1 MPETKTRHA
10 AGLSGSALKWIAI
23 VTMLIDHTGAV
34 VIEQGALEWAG
45 WYWVDFALR
54 VIGRFAF
61 PIFAFLLVQGFL
73 HTRSVPRYLA
83 RLTAFALIS
92 ELPFDL
98 ATGDCWYDPGHQNV
112 FFTLTTGLVTL
123 AALRWC
129 ERQKG
134 SRRYWLWPA
143 ALAAGCAAATLLRAD
158 YTWQGVLLIGI
169 FYLLREQKTLCWL
182 LAVPVLAW
190 SSLSVLG
197 TAVLALIPLHF
208 YNGEKGRPLPK
219 YLFYAFYP
227 AHLLALFLVRF
238 YILGVPL
245 LQKFPF

>member
-112 FFTLTTGLVTL
+112 FFTLATGLVTL

-134 SRRYWLWPA
+134 SRRY
-143 ALAAGCAAATLLRAD
+143 
-158 YTWQGVLLIGI
+158 
-169 FYLLREQKTLCWL
+169 
-182 LAVPVLAW
+182 
-190 SSLSVLG
+190 
-197 TAVLALIPLHF
+197 
-208 YNGEKGRPLPK
+208 
-219 YLFYAFYP
+219 
-227 AHLLALFLVRF
+227 
-238 YILGVPL
+238 
-245 LQKFPF
+245 